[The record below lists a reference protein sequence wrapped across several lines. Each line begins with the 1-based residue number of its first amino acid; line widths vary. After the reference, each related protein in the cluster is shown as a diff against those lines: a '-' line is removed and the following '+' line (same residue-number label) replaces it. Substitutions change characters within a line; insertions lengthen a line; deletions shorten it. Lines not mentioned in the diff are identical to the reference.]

1 MVFAFK
7 PSANAAAPALPIAFP
22 SSCSTE
28 SARFCRSASP
38 SAAAPAAPV
47 LASGA
52 PSALDAALAAVCAKL
67 EQCTAQL
74 SASSSAQE
82 SEQLVRIIG
91 ASAQTVRELRAAG
104 AR

>member
-1 MVFAFK
+1 MAAAQVPRHDTLLRTTTTAA
-7 PSANAAAPALPIAFP
+7 PQAATTAAAAAAP
-22 SSCSTE
+22 
-28 SARFCRSASP
+28 SA
-38 SAAAPAAPV
+38 
-47 LASGA
+47 GA
-52 PSALDAALAAVCAKL
+52 TGALDAALAAVCAKL

-74 SASSSAQE
+74 AASSSAQE

>member
-1 MVFAFK
+1 MI
-7 PSANAAAPALPIAFP
+7 PTALVPP
-22 SSCSTE
+22 CE
-28 SARFCRSASP
+28 GPASP
-38 SAAAPAAPV
+38 PYTLE
-47 LASGA
+47 LARNG
-52 PSALDAALAAVCAKL
+52 PGHHERTPAALAAVCAKL

>member
-1 MVFAFK
+1 MQ
-7 PSANAAAPALPIAFP
+7 
-22 SSCSTE
+22 
-28 SARFCRSASP
+28 
-38 SAAAPAAPV
+38 
-47 LASGA
+47 
-52 PSALDAALAAVCAKL
+52 AAVCAKL